1 LRIPSRLQALR
12 DRLLIDEALSPLRHD
27 LRNKLASVRNA
38 AFYLKRKH
46 DVAPPPDWSADPRV
60 AQMFDV
66 IKGELVAAEALM
78 ARQAPPAPSEAASA
92 DVAVVA
98 AALCEEIGRVAG
110 VMLVLPRAAA
120 PRARIDGDELA
131 VALYCV
137 VENAVD
143 AGARTITVTVEGNGQ
158 DGQIVVDVIDDGGGG
173 ADARAFEPGFTTRE
187 ARLGLGLNVARRI
200 VQRADGALTLTAAPG
215 GTRARLCLPEA
226 TA

>member
-1 LRIPSRLQALR
+1 MRIPARLQALR

-78 ARQAPPAPSEAASA
+78 ARQAPPAVSEAASA

-98 AALCEEIGRVAG
+98 AALCEELGRVAG
-110 VMLVLPRAAA
+110 VTLVPPQTTAL
-120 PRARIDGDELA
+120 RARIDGDELT
-131 VALYCV
+131 VALYCI

-143 AGARTITVTVEGNGQ
+143 AGARTVTVDCNRQ
-158 DGQIVVDVIDDGGGG
+158 DGEIVVDVIDDGGGA
-173 ADARAFEPGFTTRE
+173 ADARAFEPGFTTRA

-200 VQRADGALTLTAAPG
+200 VQRADGALTLTEAPG